1 MTLNDL
7 ADLFETVFSEL
18 TSFCQKFSFVLINS
32 SKIHVLFQCDP
43 YYMAHIWGIIWGIM
57 VLEASLD
64 AAWRLY
70 GRKIVIFL
78 QEHLTLESI
87 FG

>member
-1 MTLNDL
+1 MFYFDMT
-7 ADLFETVFSEL
+7 
-18 TSFCQKFSFVLINS
+18 
-32 SKIHVLFQCDP
+32 H
-43 YYMAHIWGIIWGIM
+43 IIWGIKRGVM
-57 VLEASLD
+57 VCEPSLD